1 MSSRPARNTLK
12 KRDRG
17 KERQRGRKGGME
29 GGKEGG
35 RGRGGGEREGVG
47 GRVDSM
53 GLVRNLTNHIGSLSR
68 PQINCRYTKRGTV
81 PPYRMA
87 HSLE

>member
-29 GGKEGG
+29 RGKEGG
-35 RGRGGGEREGVG
+35 RGRGGGERE
-47 GRVDSM
+47 DSM
-53 GLVRNLTNHIGSLSR
+53 DLVRNLPNHIGSLSR